1 MARARTPW
9 LTETEQQAWRSFIR
23 MQVRL
28 NAHLSQRMQSHSGLS
43 MADYE
48 VLVHLSEAPEG
59 RLRVF
64 ELGRGVEWEK
74 SRLSH
79 HLRRMAG
86 RGLVERT
93 ECPSDGRGA
102 FVTLTAQGRRAIE
115 AAAPL
120 HVADVRHAVIDA
132 LSPEQLA
139 ELGAI
144 SEVIDASIESK
155 PCGESA

>member
-1 MARARTPW
+1 MAGKKTPW
-9 LTETEQQAWRSFIR
+9 LTDDQQQAWRSFVQ

-28 NAHLSQRMQSHSGLS
+28 NAHLSQRMQFGSGLS

-48 VLVHLSEAPEG
+48 VLVHLSEAPDG

-64 ELGRGVEWEK
+64 ELGRGVAWEK

-86 RGLVERT
+86 RGLIERA
-93 ECPSDGRGA
+93 ECDSDGRGA
-102 FVTLTAQGRRAIE
+102 FVTLTSKGRTAIE

-120 HVADVRHAVIDA
+120 HVADVRQFVVDA
-132 LSPEQLA
+132 LTPEQLA
-139 ELGAI
+139 ALGEI
-144 SEVIDASIESK
+144 SETISATIVRD
-155 PCGESA
+155 PCR